1 MLWDRENL
9 EYEASLP
16 SNRYRVEYGIRIPN
30 TSDKD
35 WEDDSIGNSCPD
47 HLDCESKSA
56 AIKEAKNFLKDSNC
70 SYSRVVE
77 ITAVLTCF
85 DDSMFEWDVLEDGSI
100 WN

>member
-9 EYEASLP
+9 EYEQELP
-16 SNRYRVEYGIRIPN
+16 ANRYRVEYGIKFPG

-35 WEDDSIGNSCPD
+35 WEDDSIGNSNARSKD
-47 HLDCESKSA
+47 FNSKSA
-56 AIKEAKNFLKDSNC
+56 AIKKAKDLLKDSNC

-77 ITAVLTCF
+77 IEAVLTSF
-85 DDSMFEWDVLEDGSI
+85 DDSMFEWEIVDEGDH

>member
-9 EYEASLP
+9 EYEVDLP
-16 SNRYRVEYGIRIPN
+16 SNRYRVEYGIRILN

-35 WEDDSIGNSCPD
+35 WADDSIGNSCPRV
-47 HLDCESKSA
+47 LDFESKSS
-56 AIKEAKNFLKDSNC
+56 AIQEAKNLLKDSNC

-77 ITAVLTCF
+77 IEAVLTCF
-85 DDSMFEWDVLEDGSI
+85 DDSMFEWDALEDGSI